1 MDILILGCGSSVG
14 SPIIGKRLTSFD
26 SKDFRT
32 RSSVLVNVDNKKILI
47 DSGADFRYQALKNN
61 IEDISFVLYTHSHA
75 DHTHGIDDLRI
86 FSYMKQERINCFG
99 NPYTVRDIKKNLNF
113 FEPFIS
119 KKSSAS

>member
-14 SPIIGKRLTSFD
+14 SPIIGKKITSFD

-32 RSSVLVNVDNKKILI
+32 RSSILVNVDNKKILI

-99 NPYTVRDIKKNLNF
+99 NPYTVRDIKKIFHIFL
-113 FEPFIS
+113 I
-119 KKSSAS
+119 